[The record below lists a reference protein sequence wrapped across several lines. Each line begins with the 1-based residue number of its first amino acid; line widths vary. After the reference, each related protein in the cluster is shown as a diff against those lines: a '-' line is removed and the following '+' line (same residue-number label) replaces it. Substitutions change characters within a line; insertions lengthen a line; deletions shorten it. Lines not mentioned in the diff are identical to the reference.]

1 MTMSFTPATFI
12 AGPAIVTFDGQTFS
26 TKGDITVKN
35 SRETFDVN
43 SSRHGL
49 IDKRL
54 KSYAIEISFQP
65 VGEVEA
71 LTKYFPY
78 TVADIGASIFSATD
92 KPLVIQT
99 LAGQAF
105 TFARAAMIKMP
116 ALKLSATDTMF
127 GDMTFLCI
135 LKSATDFITA
145 GSLLGVA
152 PVAFADTT
160 FDETKITTPGYTAAY
175 GLTPYSAMESLDG
188 FSVEIGMDI
197 IRDYVDRFGIVG
209 ARLKSLSATAKF
221 TPIGLTE
228 AQWATLV
235 NLDGATVVIP
245 GQSVA
250 KAGTDLV
257 ITGGTTPLAISITLH
272 KAGIVTDGLN
282 FGEKPRLGE
291 LDFVTKRTWTTGV
304 ANPLWTFAVA

>member
-1 MTMSFTPATFI
+1 MEFTPANFI
-12 AGPAIVTFDGQTFS
+12 AGPAIVTFDSQTFS
-26 TKGDITVKN
+26 TKNDISVKIA
-35 SRETFDVN
+35 RETFDIN

-65 VGEVEA
+65 VGQVEN

-78 TVADIGASIFSATD
+78 DVSTIGSSIFSATD

-99 LAGQAF
+99 LAGQAY

-116 ALKLSATDTMF
+116 TLKLSATDTMF
-127 GDMTFLCI
+127 GEMTFLCI
-135 LKSATDFITA
+135 LKSATDFVTA
-145 GSLLGVA
+145 GALLGIA
-152 PVAFADTT
+152 SSAFSNTT
-160 FDETKITTPGYTAAY
+160 FDESKITTPGYTAAY
-175 GLTPYSAMESLDG
+175 GSAPYATMESLDG
-188 FSVEIGMDI
+188 FTVEIGMDI
-197 IRDYVDRFGIVG
+197 TRDYVDRFGIVG

-235 NLDGATVVIP
+235 ALDGANVVIP

-250 KAGTDLV
+250 KSDTDLV
-257 ITGGTTPLAISITLH
+257 ITGGSSPAVSITLH
-272 KAGIVTDGLN
+272 KAGILNSGLA
-282 FGEKPRLGE
+282 FGDAPRLQE
-291 LDFVTKRTWTTGV
+291 LEFVCKRTWSSGT
-304 ANPLWTFAVA
+304 ADPLFTFTAT

>member
-12 AGPAIVTFDGQTFS
+12 AGPAIVTFNGQTYS
-26 TKGDITVKN
+26 TKGDIAVKIA
-35 SRETFDVN
+35 RETFDVQ

-49 IDKRL
+49 IDKRV
-54 KSYAIEISFQP
+54 KSYATEISFQP

-78 TVADIGASIFSATD
+78 TVAEIGASIFPTVD
-92 KPLVIQT
+92 LPLVIQT
-99 LAGQAF
+99 LAGQSY

-116 ALKLSATDTMF
+116 SLKLSATDTLF
-127 GDMTFLCI
+127 GEMTFLCI
-135 LKSATDFITA
+135 LKSATDFVTPASQLVIA
-145 GSLLGVA
+145 SS
-152 PVAFADTT
+152 AFSDAT
-160 FDETKITTPGYTAAY
+160 FDETKIASPGFTAAY
-175 GLTPYSAMESLDG
+175 GTSPYAAMESLDG

-221 TPIGLTE
+221 TPVGLTE
-228 AQWATLV
+228 AQWATLI
-235 NLDGATVVIP
+235 NLDGATVAIP

-250 KAGTDLV
+250 KSDTDLV

-272 KAGIVTDGLN
+272 KAGIVNMGLN

-291 LDFVTKRTWTTGV
+291 LDFVTKRTWTTGA
-304 ANPLWTFAVA
+304 ANPLYTFAIS